1 MSSSALLNIYI
12 QFTKLRWSEK
22 DLVLSNSFPNISFT
36 VKKTKLLVKIM
47 GRNYLAKKNNN
58 LI

>member
-22 DLVLSNSFPNISFT
+22 DLVLSNSFPNVSFT

-47 GRNYLAKKNNN
+47 GRNYLAKKK
-58 LI
+58 